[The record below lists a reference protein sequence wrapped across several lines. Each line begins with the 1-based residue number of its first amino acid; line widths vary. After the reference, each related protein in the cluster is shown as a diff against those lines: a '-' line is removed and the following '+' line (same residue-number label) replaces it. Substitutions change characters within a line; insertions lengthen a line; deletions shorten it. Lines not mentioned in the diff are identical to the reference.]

1 MSGRFVRASKYRH
14 VFGRSTKKEQCYDNL
29 KISKNAWDTNLI
41 KANPKYLSV
50 NYESGGGGAFAV
62 IPLQER
68 GKLPEIIPLFRGHTG
83 PVLDTDWNTFN
94 DNIVASGSDDGK
106 VFIWQV
112 PENFSLY
119 SEAEEPEDVAPVAKL
134 TGHTRK
140 VGHVLFNPSAENVL
154 ASSSGDY
161 TVKLWDVEAGSP
173 KLTLKHPDIVQ
184 SLSFSANGAYLVSTS
199 RDKKLRI
206 WDVRQERPAHE
217 GQGHSGAKNSRAVW
231 MGELD
236 RIATTGFSKM
246 SDRQLGL
253 WDVRAARE
261 PLNGFEILD
270 SISGVCMP
278 FWDDGTQCL
287 YLAGKG
293 DGNIRYF
300 EYENDKFQFLS
311 EYKSIEPQRG
321 IAFLPKR
328 GVNLHENEVMRA
340 YKTVND
346 SYIEPVSFIVP
357 RRAEV
362 FQGDIYPPCVGLKPG
377 MSSSE
382 YFAGKEAVPPKFSLE
397 ARYEGEAPVE
407 IPADAVPKPN
417 SAPAPKV
424 EPKQEPKVEPKAE
437 PEPEPKPEPEP
448 TPTPAAAARAPPPSV
463 NENKTSM
470 ANAAAKFADKDEAE
484 SSADEAS
491 SFEEIPKPAERPNVT
506 ARMEEKTR
514 GPEVAQAPEPAPV
527 ETPAATPPA
536 REERRSVS
544 GAASAAAAGI
554 KDQLAEIKNMLQSQN
569 QAMTSQMQQMA
580 HLTAEVNT
588 MKHRLVE
595 LERGGEKDE
604 RIRQLELEL
613 EEARS

>member
-29 KISKNAWDTNLI
+29 KISKNAWDTNLV

-62 IPLQER
+62 VPLHER
-68 GKLPEIIPLFRGHTG
+68 GKLPDIIPLFRGHTG
-83 PVLDTDWNTFN
+83 PVLDTDWNAFN
-94 DNIVASGSDDGK
+94 DNIVASSSDDGK

-112 PENFSLY
+112 PEDFSLY
-119 SEAEEPEDVAPVAKL
+119 SDAEEPQDVAPVAKL
-134 TGHTRK
+134 AGHTRK

-154 ASSSGDY
+154 ASSSGDF

-184 SLSFSANGAYLVSTS
+184 SLSFSANGALLVTTS

-236 RIATTGFSKM
+236 RVATTGFSKM

-261 PLNGFEILD
+261 PLNGFELLD

-311 EYKSIEPQRG
+311 EYKSTEPQRG
-321 IAFLPKR
+321 IAFMPKR
-328 GVNLHENEVMRA
+328 GVSLHDNEVMRA
-340 YKTVND
+340 FKTVND

-377 MSSSE
+377 MSSAE
-382 YFAGKEAVPPKFSLE
+382 YFAGKEATPPKFSLE
-397 ARYEGEAPVE
+397 ATYEGEAPVE
-407 IPADAVPKPN
+407 VPAEALPKPS
-417 SAPAPKV
+417 SAPAPKP
-424 EPKQEPKVEPKAE
+424 EPKQEPK
-437 PEPEPKPEPEP
+437 PEPIPEP
-448 TPTPAAAARAPPPSV
+448 TPVAARGPPPSV
-463 NENKTSM
+463 NDNKTSM
-470 ANAAAKFADKDEAE
+470 ASAAAKFADKDEPE
-484 SSADEAS
+484 SSSTDEAS

-506 ARMEEKTR
+506 ARMEEKIR
-514 GPEVAQAPEPAPV
+514 GPEVSHAPEPTPE

-554 KDQLAEIKNMLQSQN
+554 KDQLAEIKQMLSSQN

-580 HLTAEVNT
+580 HLTAEVNN